1 MPYKVNRLSNS
12 SSKRSS
18 RREIPVV
25 ESPVVEIPDVESPVV
40 EIPVVEI
47 TVVESPVVESPVV
60 ESPVVESP
68 VVECSV
74 VESPV
79 LDPLV
84 EETFD
89 VPLDEEQSLFPMFN
103 DDFSK
108 AFNPLSN
115 RYVKVGGDIDQKI
128 NLSKRY

>member
-18 RREIPVV
+18 RRE
-25 ESPVVEIPDVESPVV
+25 
-40 EIPVVEI
+40 
-47 TVVESPVVESPVV
+47 SPVVESPVV
-60 ESPVVESP
+60 ESPVVEIPVVESP
-68 VVECSV
+68 VVEIPVEESSI

-84 EETFD
+84 EESFD
-89 VPLDEEQSLFPMFN
+89 VPLDEEQGLFPIFN

-108 AFNPLSN
+108 VFNPLSN
-115 RYVKVGGDIDQKI
+115 RYVKVGGDIDKKF

>member
-18 RREIPVV
+18 RRESPVVEIPVV

-40 EIPVVEI
+40 E
-47 TVVESPVVESPVV
+47 
-60 ESPVVESP
+60 
-68 VVECSV
+68 
-74 VESPV
+74 SPV

-84 EETFD
+84 EENFD
-89 VPLDEEQSLFPMFN
+89 VPPTGRKFWCPLDEKQGLFPMFN

-108 AFNPLSN
+108 VFNPLSN
-115 RYVKVGGDIDQKI
+115 RYVKVGCDTEKKI
-128 NLSKRY
+128 SFSKRY